1 MKSKH
6 KQSWSVRAYETVI
19 YVSVALISIICIYP
33 MLHMVATSF
42 SDKDAVNAGLVH
54 VLPVGFNLDAYRF
67 VMQGDKFLTAFWISV
82 KRTILGVLVNM
93 IMIVLT
99 GYPLSKTTRQF
110 SFRTKYMWFFV
121 FTMLF
126 SGGMIPAFIVV
137 NKLGL
142 MNSMAALI
150 LPSALPVYYLI
161 LFQNYVKSLPYELS
175 EAAYIDGAGEIKV
188 LCQVILPLSKPML
201 ATLVLF
207 CAVSHWNAWF
217 DGLIYMSREYNYPLQ
232 TYLRTVVV
240 QSNMELATNLS
251 LDEIKNVVPENT
263 KAAQIVLA
271 MLPILMVYP
280 FLQKHFTKGIVMGS
294 VKG

>member
-1 MKSKH
+1 MKY
-6 KQSWSVRAYETVI
+6 KQSWSSRLYETVV
-19 YVSVALISIICIYP
+19 YVVVAVVSIVCIYP
-33 MLHMVATSF
+33 MLHVVAISF
-42 SDKDAVNAGLVH
+42 SDKDAVNAGLVN
-54 VLPVGFNLDAYRF
+54 VIPIGFNLDSYRF
-67 VMQGDKFLTAFWISV
+67 AMQGGKFFTAFWVSV
-82 KRTILGVLVNM
+82 RRTILGVLVNM
-93 IMIVLT
+93 ILIILT
-99 GYPLSKTTRQF
+99 GYPLSKTPRQF
-110 SFRTKYMWFFV
+110 SWRTGYRWFFV

-126 SGGMIPAFIVV
+126 LGGMIPTFIVV

-142 MNSMAALI
+142 MNTLASLI
-150 LPSALPVYYLI
+150 LPGALPVYYLI
-161 LFQNYVKSLPYELS
+161 LFQNYVKSLPDELS
-175 EAAYIDGAGEIKV
+175 EAAYIDGAGELKV
-188 LCQVILPLSKPML
+188 LWKIILPLSKPML
-201 ATLVLF
+201 ATLTLF

-240 QSNMELATNLS
+240 ETNMELVTNLS
-251 LDEIKNVVPENT
+251 LEEIRNVTPENS